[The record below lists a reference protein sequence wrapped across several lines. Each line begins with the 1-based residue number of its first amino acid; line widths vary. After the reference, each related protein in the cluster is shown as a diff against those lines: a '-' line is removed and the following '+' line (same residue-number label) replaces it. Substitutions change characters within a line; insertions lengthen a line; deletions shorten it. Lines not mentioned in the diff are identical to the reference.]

1 MLTLPVPSLEGL
13 RTERLLFRR
22 PTMADHS
29 WWMEYHNNA
38 EAIRYMPFSLGS
50 EADCRQFIQWTLDRI
65 PRDGTC
71 LNAILEKES
80 LRPVAMIGLLTQ
92 EVEGTTELEIGY
104 HVLPSAWGKGY
115 ATEAA
120 LATRAYAYDTLGW
133 TTAISLI
140 LDGND
145 RSAALAARLG
155 CVREGGFTHAQFGAT
170 SIWRHPAPDA
180 QGAGM
185 EAYA

>member
-120 LATRAYAYDTLGW
+120 EACKEFARKHALAPSVV
-133 TTAISLI
+133 SLI
-140 LDGND
+140 DAGNAK
-145 RSAALAARLG
+145 SVAVALRNGMHYERHVIHRDEEVMLYRVRL
-155 CVREGGFTHAQFGAT
+155 
-170 SIWRHPAPDA
+170 
-180 QGAGM
+180 QG
-185 EAYA
+185 

>member
-13 RTERLLFRR
+13 TTDRLIFRQ
-22 PTMADHS
+22 PTMADRA

-38 EAIRYMPFSLGS
+38 EAIRFMPFVLGS
-50 EADCRQFIQWTLDRI
+50 EADCKQFIQWTLDRI

-92 EVEGTTELEIGY
+92 QVEGVIELEIGY

-120 LATRAYAYDTLGW
+120 VASKEFARQHALAPSVV
-133 TTAISLI
+133 SLI
-140 LDGND
+140 DPGNEK
-145 RSAALAARLG
+145 SVAVALRNGMHFERNVIHRDEEVMLYRIDLLG
-155 CVREGGFTHAQFGAT
+155 
-170 SIWRHPAPDA
+170 
-180 QGAGM
+180 
-185 EAYA
+185 